1 MKTNAYKVFAVLI
14 VMLYVSSSAHA
25 QFSANRPIRMLL
37 PYPPGASNDANA
49 RIIAGR
55 MTESMKQQV
64 IVDNRPGANGIVA
77 ASLLAKAAPD
87 GHTLMSMDIAHTA
100 NPALYNN
107 MPYDTVK
114 DFAAIVLTAR
124 VPMVLLVH
132 PAQPFKTIKELVA
145 YAKANAGKLN
155 YGSAGVGSAMYLVAE
170 SFKTAAAI
178 DVMQIAYKGGGP
190 ALIELAGGQ
199 LPMTFISLVAGMP
212 LVQGGRARALG
223 VSSLKRHPGFPDVP
237 AIAEAG
243 VPGFEFY
250 LWQGIIGPAALPSAT
265 ITRLNNEMN
274 AALTDPQVKE
284 RMTQAGNELV
294 GGTPKE
300 AADYIRSEVERWL
313 RVIKPEMRLNR

>member
-1 MKTNAYKVFAVLI
+1 MKTITHQTFTGLAATLCLCVA
-14 VMLYVSSSAHA
+14 AHA
-25 QFSANRPIRMLL
+25 QLSPNRPIRLL
-37 PYPPGASNDANA
+37 LAYPPGASNDANA
-49 RIIAGR
+49 RTVAGR

-77 ASLLAKAAPD
+77 ASLLAKATPD

-114 DFAAIVLTAR
+114 DFAAIGLTAR

-132 PAQPFKTIKELVA
+132 PAQPFKNIKELVA

-170 SFKTAAAI
+170 SFKTAVAI
-178 DVMQIAYKGGGP
+178 DVVQIAYKGGGP

-212 LVQGGRARALG
+212 LVQSGRACWG
-223 VSSLKRHPGFPDVP
+223 
-237 AIAEAG
+237 
-243 VPGFEFY
+243 
-250 LWQGIIGPAALPSAT
+250 SA
-265 ITRLNNEMN
+265 
-274 AALTDPQVKE
+274 V
-284 RMTQAGNELV
+284 
-294 GGTPKE
+294 
-300 AADYIRSEVERWL
+300 
-313 RVIKPEMRLNR
+313 